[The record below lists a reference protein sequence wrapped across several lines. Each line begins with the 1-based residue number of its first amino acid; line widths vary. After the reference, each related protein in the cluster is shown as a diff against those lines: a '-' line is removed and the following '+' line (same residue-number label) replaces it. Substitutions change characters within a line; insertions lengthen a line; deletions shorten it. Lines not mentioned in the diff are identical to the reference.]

1 MLFRS
6 TQILSSEAVVAYLHR
21 DLANN
26 PSDSRD
32 TNPRT
37 VQITLTT
44 EEKVVNVDV
53 NETVQEIDTAV
64 KEAYSN
70 WAKFYIADCTHSSWN
85 RKKIRAGDLP
95 PQCLPLTPEVHIFCP
110 HDPSWLDA
118 RPRPLQVEAGI
129 AAADEAL
136 TKATSDKL
144 ATRRAVSRAIT
155 REKRKD
161 TLQEPQ
167 GYTIAKRNSP
177 VAKAREMPSAVATL
191 IHDVRCVSC
200 CLSCLLLCA

>member
-1 MLFRS
+1 MIKE

-85 RKKIRAGDLP
+85 RKRIRAGGLR
-95 PQCLPLTPEVHIFCP
+95 PQCLPLTPEVHISCP
-110 HDPSWLDA
+110 HDPSSLDA
-118 RPRPLQVEAGI
+118 RPRSLQIEARI
-129 AAADEAL
+129 AVADEAL
-136 TKATSDKL
+136 TKAANNKL
-144 ATRRAVSRAIT
+144 ATRRAVSRVIT

-161 TLQEPQ
+161 TLQDPQ
-167 GYTIAKRNSP
+167 GHPVVEQNAA
-177 VAKAREMPSAVATL
+177 VAKAREIPSVVASL
-191 IHDVRCVSC
+191 IYDVRCMSC
-200 CLSCLLLCA
+200 CLACLWLCA